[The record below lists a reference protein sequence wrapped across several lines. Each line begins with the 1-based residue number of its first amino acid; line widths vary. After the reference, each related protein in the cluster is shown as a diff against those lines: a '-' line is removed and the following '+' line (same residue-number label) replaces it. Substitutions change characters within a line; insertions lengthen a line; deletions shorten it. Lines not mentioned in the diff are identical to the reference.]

1 MFRLILF
8 LVPTLFLASCS
19 SDPPS
24 TSEEF
29 VQQGDRQIRSGDLP
43 AAIGS
48 YRMALHRDS
57 LNPVIIGRLSRAYQL
72 RGQTAPALKYARWT
86 ANLFYEK
93 GGASLRVGDQS
104 AALSAFEQTLEY
116 FPKHPLA
123 LNRMGEIHLARGEK
137 ESALELF
144 ERSVEANP
152 QFAETYIRLGDLH
165 LSDGELD
172 KAKQAFGKA
181 IEANLNASQAYLG
194 LGQIFLREEDWA
206 AAADSFKKAL
216 MVRPDSPSAQAGL
229 AQARR
234 HL

>member
-1 MFRLILF
+1 MLRLILF
-8 LVPTLFLASCS
+8 LVPILFLASCS

-29 VQQGDRQIRSGDLP
+29 VQQGDRQIRSGDLL

-57 LNPVIIGRLSRAYQL
+57 LNPVIIGRLSRAYEM
-72 RGQTAPALKYARWT
+72 RGLTVPASKYARWT

-93 GGASLRVGDQS
+93 GATVLHAGDQS
-104 AALSAFEQTLEY
+104 AALTAFEQTLEY
-116 FPKHPLA
+116 FPEHPLA
-123 LNRMGEIHLARGEK
+123 LNRMGEIHLARGENDRALSFFGR
-137 ESALELF
+137 SA
-144 ERSVEANP
+144 EANP

-165 LSDGELD
+165 RSNGDLD

-181 IEANLNASQAYLG
+181 IEANINASQAYLG
-194 LGQIFLREEDWA
+194 LGQISLQEEDWA
-206 AAADSFKKAL
+206 NAADAFKKAL

>member
-1 MFRLILF
+1 MLRLILF
-8 LVPTLFLASCS
+8 LIPTLFLASCS
-19 SDPPS
+19 PDPPS

-29 VQQGDRQIRSGDLP
+29 VQQGDRQIRSGDLL

-57 LNPVIIGRLSRAYQL
+57 LNPVIIGRLSRAYEI
-72 RGQTAPALKYARWT
+72 RGQTLPASKYARWT

-93 GGASLRVGDQS
+93 GGTALHAGDQS

-116 FPKHPLA
+116 FPEHPLA

-137 ESALELF
+137 DRALELF
-144 ERSVEANP
+144 GRSAEANP
-152 QFAETYIRLGDLH
+152 QFAETYIKLGDLH
-165 LSDGELD
+165 LSIGALD

-181 IEANLNASQAYLG
+181 IEVNINASQAYLG
-194 LGQIFLREEDWA
+194 LGQIFLQEEDWA

-216 MVRPDSPSAQAGL
+216 LVRPDSPSAQAGL
-229 AQARR
+229 DRARR